1 MADCMFLS
9 VFLFFGARSKFKFA
23 LLLLLLDPPW
33 SKMYR
38 YVESKRDCMLCEFF
52 MVDSNLLVK
61 LTDWL
66 FSSFLKK
73 ANLSKPHSNASSSQ
87 TPTTVIERRWF
98 CELFLYA
105 LIEGRS
111 IFFLFIYI
119 LILFLFVFVDRKL
132 PCKDDFMPYR
142 CNYGHGLWMYLT
154 SWRSW

>member
-1 MADCMFLS
+1 MADCMFLK
-9 VFLFFGARSKFKFA
+9 FFCFGLGLNSS
-23 LLLLLLDPPW
+23 LLLLDPSW
-33 SKMYR
+33 SKMYC
-38 YVESKRDCMLCEFF
+38 YVESKRDCLLCEFF

-66 FSSFLKK
+66 FFLKK
-73 ANLSKPHSNASSSQ
+73 SQSVQATLQRIIQSNANNCYW
-87 TPTTVIERRWF
+87 TTMVLWVVFVR
-98 CELFLYA
+98 

-132 PCKDDFMPYR
+132 PCKDDFMPYW